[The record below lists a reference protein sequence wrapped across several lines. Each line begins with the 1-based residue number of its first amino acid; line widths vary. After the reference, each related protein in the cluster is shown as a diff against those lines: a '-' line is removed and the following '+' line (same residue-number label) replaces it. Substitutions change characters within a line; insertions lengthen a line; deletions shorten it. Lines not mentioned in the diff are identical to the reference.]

1 MAKTENINVLII
13 DNQPLFTFGLSI
25 LLEKANKFNIIGTAV
40 NCAGALK
47 IAKEKKPGLVLME
60 MRLGSENVLD
70 LIPKLKV
77 INPEVSILIIS
88 IQDERYYAERVLR
101 LGARG
106 FVLKTEPAEVI
117 MNAINTILDNKVY
130 LSDNERDR
138 ILHAMTEESSP
149 GIKDWITSLQF
160 LSNRELEIFSFMA
173 KGLGTIEIASR
184 LNLSKKTVEV
194 HREHL
199 KIKLQCNT
207 IQELKQK
214 AAEWSTRSGNI

>member
-117 MNAINTILDNKVY
+117 MNAIYTILDNKVY
-130 LSDNERDR
+130 LSDNERER
-138 ILHAMTEESSP
+138 ILQSMTEESSP
-149 GIKDWITSLQF
+149 GVKDWITSLQF

-194 HREHL
+194 HKEHL

-214 AAEWSTRSGNI
+214 AIEWSNRSGNI